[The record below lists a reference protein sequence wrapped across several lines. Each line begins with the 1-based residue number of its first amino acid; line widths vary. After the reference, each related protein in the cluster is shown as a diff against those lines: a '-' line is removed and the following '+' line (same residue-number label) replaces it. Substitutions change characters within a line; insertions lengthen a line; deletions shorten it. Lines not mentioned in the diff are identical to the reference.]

1 MKSFFASRSKY
12 FLGVIPLVFMLASC
26 TQTNEEVSG
35 YLLSKNRQE
44 KALSSTSV
52 EGISLVEK
60 VDASHDPE
68 KPEKIVIPYTK
79 YQLKNG
85 LTVILHPDQS
95 DPLVHVDVTYHVG
108 SAREEAKRS
117 GFAHFFEH
125 MMFQGSEN
133 VGDDEHF
140 KIVTEAGGRMNG
152 TTNNDRTN
160 YFETVPSNNLETM
173 LWLESDR
180 MGFLLDAVTQEKFEI
195 QRATVKN
202 ERGQNYDNRPYGL
215 FNEINNAALYP
226 ADHPYAWPVI
236 GYIDDLNAATLDDLK
251 KFFLRWYGPN
261 NATLTIGG
269 NFDEVETLKLIQKY
283 FGEIPAGPAVDKD
296 YREPVVL
303 DSDRYVS
310 YVDKNIRFPA
320 LLFTF
325 PTVPSG
331 HPDELALQCLADIVG
346 QGRKSFLYKQF
357 VLSKKAI
364 EASAFNNTMELA
376 GSMTFFVLP
385 FPGTSLSQFE
395 KEMRGFLDSFDESS
409 ITDEDIQI
417 FKASRESGLI
427 QSLASVQGKVSRLAY
442 YETFYSEPNT
452 IQKEIA
458 DIQKLTKA
466 DVLRVFNQYI
476 KNKHSV
482 VQSVVP
488 ESNPEGQAKADNFK
502 LPERPDRQASST
514 ASLPPRPVVSSFDR
528 SQKPKAGPVPL
539 VSVPDFWKDKIYVEE
554 NGHPLTDEPIEIIGS
569 STAEIPLINIQM
581 NFSGGHLA
589 EPKHLYGL
597 ASITSQLMNEGT
609 KNFSAEAF
617 EIELQKLGSN
627 ISVSSSVDGLS
638 ISVVSLVKY
647 LDATL
652 DLLEER
658 LYLSDF
664 QQSDLDRIRQQQIE
678 GLEANKKQ
686 PNAIA
691 TDVYRKLLY
700 GEDHPLSVS
709 NNGEKET
716 LENIELEDVREFST
730 LQLSAKGLQIV
741 VVGDIE
747 QSRIMSKLKFLKN
760 LPLNG
765 FHEKTLPETPKLDE
779 TVLYFVDK
787 PGAAQSE
794 IRIGYMSDLT
804 YNPTGEY
811 FKRYLMNYVL
821 GGAFSSRI
829 NLNLR
834 EDKGYTYGARSGF
847 SASKRP
853 GPFTAS
859 ASVKKDS
866 TADSVVQFMAEIATY
881 RQHGITEEEL
891 SFTQSAIGQSDALSY
906 ETPRQK
912 AGFLA
917 DIIEYN
923 LPNDFV
929 DTQLSIINSM
939 TKNDIDQLAK
949 KYLPIEKMFILV
961 VGDKKEVRE
970 SIGRLGYPVI
980 ELTTDAKPIQ

>member
-1 MKSFFASRSKY
+1 MKLFVSNITIYLRLA
-12 FLGVIPLVFMLASC
+12 LAS
-26 TQTNEEVSG
+26 VLVAG
-35 YLLSKNRQE
+35 LLIGCIQVDKNDSH
-44 KALSSTSV
+44 SSSQDFSQQQSDLPQKID
-52 EGISLVEK
+52 GITLLEK
-60 VDASHDPE
+60 VEAGKNAAD
-68 KPEKIVIPYTK
+68 IVIPFSK
-79 YQLKNG
+79 YKLANG
-85 LTVILHPDQS
+85 LTVILHPDNS

-202 ERGQNYDNRPYGL
+202 ERGQNFDNRPYGL

-226 ADHPYAWPVI
+226 PDHPYAWPVI
-236 GYIDDLNAATLDDLK
+236 GYVDDLDAATVDDLK

-269 NFDEVETLKLIQKY
+269 NFDEIEALKLINKY
-283 FGEIPAGPAVDKD
+283 FGEIPVGPDVKKD
-296 YREPVVL
+296 SREPVTL
-303 DSDRYVS
+303 DKDRYVS

-331 HPDELALQCLADIVG
+331 HPDELALQCLTNIIG
-346 QGRKSFLYKQF
+346 QGRKSFLYKKF
-357 VLSKKAI
+357 VLNKKAI

-376 GSMTFFVLP
+376 GSITFFVLP
-385 FPGTSLSQFE
+385 YPGVSLSQFE
-395 KEMRGFLDSFDESS
+395 KDMRHLFDNFDENS

-417 FKASRESGLI
+417 FKASQESALV

-458 DIQKLTKA
+458 EIQQLTKA
-466 DVLRVFNQYI
+466 DVVRVFNQYI
-476 KNKHSV
+476 KGKNSV
-482 VQSVVP
+482 IQSVVP
-488 ESNPEGQAKADNFK
+488 EANPNGQAKPDNYV
-502 LPERPDRQASST
+502 LPERPEREASST
-514 ASLPPRPVVSSFDR
+514 SDLTFRPVKSTFDR
-528 SQKPKAGPVPL
+528 SQKPVAGPVPL
-539 VSVPDFWKDKIYVEE
+539 VRMPDFWEQTIHLSEGGDSDVIELIGTSMQEV
-554 NGHPLTDEPIEIIGS
+554 PLVTIE
-569 STAEIPLINIQM
+569 L
-581 NFSGGHLA
+581 NFVGGHLA
-589 EPKHLYGL
+589 EQKHLYGL

-609 KNFSAEAF
+609 QTFTAEQF
-617 EIELQKLGSN
+617 EIELQKLGSD
-627 ISVSSSVDGLS
+627 ISVSSSLDSLN
-638 ISVVSLVKY
+638 ISVVSLEKNI
-647 LDATL
+647 DATL

-658 LYLSDF
+658 LFKSKF
-664 QQSDLDRIRQQQIE
+664 EQADLDRVRQQQIE

-686 PNAIA
+686 ASAIA
-691 TDVYRKLLY
+691 SDVYRKLLY
-700 GEDHPLSVS
+700 GDGHPLSVS
-709 NNGEKET
+709 ANGEKST
-716 LENIELEDVREFST
+716 LENIKLEDVKEFSN
-730 LQLSAKGLQIV
+730 LQLSASGLQVV
-741 VVGDIE
+741 VVGDISE
-747 QSRIMSKLKFLKN
+747 SDIVNKLQFLKK
-760 LPLNG
+760 LPKDG
-765 FHEKTLPETPKLDE
+765 FYEKKIPTTPKLDQ
-779 TVLYFVDK
+779 TILYFVDK

-859 ASVKKDS
+859 ASVKTES
-866 TADSVVQFMAEIATY
+866 TADSVRQFMKEISGY
-881 RQHGITEEEL
+881 RESGITSAEL
-891 SFTQSAIGQSDALSY
+891 AFTKSAIGQSDALSY

-912 AGFLA
+912 AGFLG

-923 LPNDFV
+923 LPKDYV
-929 DTQLSIINSM
+929 DIQLSIIDSM
-939 TKNDIDQLAK
+939 TKEEIDRLAK
-949 KYLPIEKMFILV
+949 KYLPLEKMLILV
-961 VGDKKEVRE
+961 VGDKNIVKE
-970 SIGRLGYPVI
+970 SIDKLGYPVV
-980 ELTTDAKPIQ
+980 ELTTDAEPIR

>member
-1 MKSFFASRSKY
+1 MKSFFLNAPRHIVGVLGTV
-12 FLGVIPLVFMLASC
+12 FLLASC
-26 TQTNEEVSG
+26 AQIDKDISVQAETKKTQGSI
-35 YLLSKNRQE
+35 
-44 KALSSTSV
+44 SSATS
-52 EGISLVEK
+52 LNDFK
-60 VDASHDPE
+60 VL
-68 KPEKIVIPYTK
+68 EKIEASSYTDNIIIPYSK
-79 YQLKNG
+79 YKLNNG

-133 VGDDEHF
+133 VADDEHF
-140 KIVTEAGGRMNG
+140 KIVTESGGRMNG

-226 ADHPYAWPVI
+226 ASHPYAWPVI

-269 NFDEVETLKLIQKY
+269 NFDEAETLKLIQKY
-283 FGEIPAGPAVDKD
+283 FGEIPAGPEVKKD
-296 YREPVVL
+296 YQKPVVL
-303 DSDRYVS
+303 DQDRYVS

-331 HPDELALQCLADIVG
+331 HPDELALQCLADVIG

-385 FPGTSLSQFE
+385 FPGVSLSQFE
-395 KEMRGFLDSFDESS
+395 KEMRSLFDDFDEGS

-417 FKASRESGLI
+417 FKASRESGLVK
-427 QSLASVQGKVSRLAY
+427 SLASVQGKVSRLAY

-452 IQKEIA
+452 IQKEIT

-466 DVLRVFNQYI
+466 DVIRVFNQYI
-476 KNKHSV
+476 KNRKSV
-482 VQSVVP
+482 IQSVVP
-488 ESNPEGQAKADNFK
+488 ESDQNGQARPDNFK
-502 LPERPDRQASST
+502 LPERPKRKASST
-514 ASLPPRPVVSSFDR
+514 AGLSPRPVISSFDR
-528 SQKPKAGPVPL
+528 TKKPKAGPVPL
-539 VSVPDFWKDKIYVEE
+539 VGVPNYWEDKIYIEGE
-554 NGHPLTDEPIEIIGS
+554 NGFLSHSPIELIGAG
-569 STAEIPLINIQM
+569 TQEIPLVTVQL
-581 NFSGGHLA
+581 NFIGGHLA

-609 KNFSAEAF
+609 ENFSAEEF
-617 EIELQKLGSN
+617 EIELQKLGSD
-627 ISVSSSVDGLS
+627 ISVGSSVDGLTV
-638 ISVVSLVKY
+638 SVVSLAKNV
-647 LDATL
+647 DATIE
-652 DLLEER
+652 LLKER
-658 LYLSDF
+658 LFNSKF
-664 QQSDLDRIRQQQIE
+664 EQADLDRIRQQQIE

-686 PNAIA
+686 PSAIA
-691 TDVYRKLLY
+691 SDVYRKLLY
-700 GEDHPLSVS
+700 GEGHPLSVS
-709 NNGEKET
+709 INGEKET
-716 LENIELEDVREFST
+716 LENIELEDVREFSQ
-730 LQLSAKGLQIV
+730 LQLSGKGLQV
-741 VVGDIE
+741 VLVGDIE
-747 QSRIMSKLKFLKN
+747 QSKIMKKLNFLRK
-760 LPLNG
+760 LSVNG
-765 FHEKTLPETPKLDE
+765 FYEKKFPATPKLDE

-847 SASKRP
+847 SASKLP

-859 ASVKKDS
+859 ASVKKES
-866 TADSVVQFMAEIATY
+866 TADSVRQFINEIKEY
-881 RQHGITEEEL
+881 REKGITDEEL
-891 SFTQSAIGQSDALSY
+891 AFTKSAIGQSDALSY
-906 ETPRQK
+906 ETPSQK

-917 DIIEYN
+917 DIIEYD
-923 LPNDFV
+923 LPKDFV
-929 DTQLSIINSM
+929 DTQLKIISTI
-939 TKNDIDQLAK
+939 TKDEINHLAK
-949 KYLPIEKMFILV
+949 KHLPLENMFILV
-961 VGDKKEVRE
+961 VGDKKEVRG
-970 SIGRLGYPVI
+970 SIGQLGYPVV
-980 ELTTDAKPIQ
+980 ELTADAIPVK